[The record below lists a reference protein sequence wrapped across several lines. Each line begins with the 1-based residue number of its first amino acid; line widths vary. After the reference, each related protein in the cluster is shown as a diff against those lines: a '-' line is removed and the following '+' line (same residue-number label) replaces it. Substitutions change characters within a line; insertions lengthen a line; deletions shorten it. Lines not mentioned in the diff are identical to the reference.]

1 MLQMLQSKLL
11 VHLEVRMKRTYVV
24 GRSGANRCVRA
35 RYPLDMCKNS

>member
-11 VHLEVRMKRTYVV
+11 VHLEVGMKHTYVV
-24 GRSGANRCVRA
+24 GGSGANRRVQA